1 MTDLRSPQ
9 FGAILY
15 RASELISIQGAEVFD
30 LLGISL
36 HANKISI
43 VLAINANG
51 PMSSTA
57 ISQHIGIS
65 RQLIESRLKNSV
77 KDGFFTQMQDPNDFR
92 KKIYDIS
99 ENARPEAKRIIS
111 IMMDF
116 EQVYAKLW
124 AEIGLDLEEG
134 LKLMEQALSRTSL
147 EHRLCDEFPEYS
159 TQMKRS

>member
-15 RASELISIQGAEVFD
+15 RASELISIQGAKVFD

-43 VLAINANG
+43 VLAIHEKGAL
-51 PMSSTA
+51 SSTE

-65 RQLIESRLKNSV
+65 RQLIESRLKSSV
-77 KDGFFTQMQDPNDFR
+77 NDGFFTQLPDPTDSR

-99 ENARPEAKRIIS
+99 GEFREEAARIVS
-111 IMMDF
+111 IMIDF
-116 EQVYAKLW
+116 EQVYSVLW
-124 AEIGLDLEEG
+124 DEIGVDLEKS
-134 LKLMEQALSRTSL
+134 LKLMERALSRTSL
-147 EHRLCDEFPEYS
+147 EHRLCDKFPKYS
-159 TQMKRS
+159 GEMKEA

>member
-1 MTDLRSPQ
+1 MTELRSPQ

-43 VLAINANG
+43 VLAINAKG
-51 PMSSTA
+51 ALSSTE

-65 RQLIESRLKNSV
+65 RQLIESRLKSSV
-77 KDGFFTQMQDPNDFR
+77 NDGFFTQLQDPTDSR

-99 ENARPEAKRIIS
+99 EDSRVEAARIVS
-111 IMMDF
+111 IMKDF
-116 EQVYAKLW
+116 EQVYSILW
-124 AEIGLDLEEG
+124 DEIGVDLETG
-134 LKLMEQALSRTSL
+134 LKSMERALSRASL
-147 EHRLCDEFPEYS
+147 EHRLCVRFPKYS
-159 TQMKRS
+159 NEMREV